1 MEVYGQGRALRQ
13 ILGTM
18 SSLDLTRI
26 PNHVAIIMDGN
37 GRWAR
42 KRGLIRSLGHE
53 NGVDALRR
61 IATRSAELGVRYL
74 TVYAFS
80 SENWQ
85 RPKSEVDALM
95 GILVSALKRELKTL
109 NDNSIKLNAI
119 GDLDS
124 LPKNCRAELEE
135 VREKTARHEHMT
147 LTLALSYSARDELVR
162 AARSLAEAAVE
173 GRIKTEDIDATLL
186 RSALYS
192 HPLPDPDLLIR
203 TSGEYRISNY
213 LLWQIAYAELYFSDK
228 LWPDFTA
235 ADFDQAL
242 IDYQSRDRRFGLTQE
257 QINALS

>member
-1 MEVYGQGRALRQ
+1 MRQ
-13 ILGTM
+13 ILGSM
-18 SSLDLTRI
+18 SSTLDPSRI
-26 PNHVAIIMDGN
+26 PGHVAIIMDGN

-42 KRGLIRSLGHE
+42 KHGLIRSLGHE

-61 IATRSAELGVRYL
+61 IATRSAELGIRYL

-80 SENWQ
+80 TENWQ
-85 RPKSEVDALM
+85 RPRAEVDALM
-95 GILVSALKRELKTL
+95 SILVSALKKELKTL
-109 NDNSIKLNAI
+109 KDNNIRLNAI

-124 LPKNCRAELEE
+124 LPKQCRKELEE
-135 VREKTARHEHMT
+135 VRSKTAEYSHMT
-147 LTLALSYSARDELVR
+147 LTLALSYSAREELVR
-162 AARSLAEAAVE
+162 AARTLAEAAVA
-173 GRIKTEDIDATLL
+173 GTIAPSDIDATLL

-235 ADFDQAL
+235 DDLDLAL
-242 IDYQSRDRRFGLTQE
+242 LDYQSRERRFGLTQE
-257 QINALS
+257 QLNALS

>member
-1 MEVYGQGRALRQ
+1 
-13 ILGTM
+13 M
-18 SSLDLTRI
+18 STLDPSRI
-26 PNHVAIIMDGN
+26 PAHVAIIMDGN

-61 IATRSAELGVRYL
+61 IATRSAELGIRYL

-80 SENWQ
+80 TENWQ
-85 RPKSEVDALM
+85 RPRAEVDALM
-95 GILVSALKRELKTL
+95 GILVSALKKELKTL
-109 NDNSIKLNAI
+109 KDNNIRLNAI

-124 LPKNCRAELEE
+124 LPKQCRKELEE
-135 VREKTARHEHMT
+135 VRSKTASHTHMT
-147 LTLALSYSARDELVR
+147 LTLALSYSAREELVR
-162 AARSLAEAAVE
+162 AARTLAEAAVA
-173 GRIKTEDIDATLL
+173 GTIAPADIDATLL

-235 ADFDQAL
+235 DDLDLAL
-242 IDYQSRDRRFGLTQE
+242 LDYQSRDRRFGLTQE
-257 QINALS
+257 QLNALS